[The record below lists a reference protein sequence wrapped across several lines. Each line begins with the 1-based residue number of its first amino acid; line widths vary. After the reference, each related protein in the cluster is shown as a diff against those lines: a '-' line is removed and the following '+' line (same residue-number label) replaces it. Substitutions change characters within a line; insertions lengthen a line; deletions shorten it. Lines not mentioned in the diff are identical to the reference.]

1 LPSEFNGFVYVFE
14 GTARVGGRETK
25 DGMMAMLGKG
35 DVLELAADEKA
46 ELLLL
51 AGVPLNEP
59 MVRWGPF
66 VMNEW
71 KELEQAAEDF
81 QAGRMGAIG

>member
-1 LPSEFNGFVYVFE
+1 VKLSAQVP
-14 GTARVGGRETK
+14 T
-25 DGMMAMLGKG
+25 
-35 DVLELAADEKA
+35 

-66 VMNEW
+66 VMNEQH
-71 KELEQAAEDF
+71 ELEQAAADF
-81 QAGRMGAIG
+81 RAGKMGAIRR